1 MSYRMSEW
9 AAEDETNLILNR
21 VVEELMNIAE
31 TNRQIAELLTNIQE
45 GDKQ

>member
-31 TNRQIAELLTNIQE
+31 TNRQIAELLQTYKKE
-45 GDKQ
+45 KKS